1 NQSTALIFS
10 PTITAT
16 TSGFV
21 HSSVPSSHDPST

>member
-1 NQSTALIFS
+1 S